1 MADTHLPHSLT
12 LGTQSVSHQLSYGI
26 IGYFRD
32 VKSFNFSLKQI
43 VSLSGES
50 SMGGWDGLIALLLL
64 LPALCL
70 PDSIQGS
77 SNPELSVAPR
87 ERRAVPLY
95 VNYNY
100 NPGQHKLVEPYY
112 RPQESNGIAAD
123 KNDLVNQS
131 EPDLYM
137 SYSAGMWVI
146 GGLFTLASVITPG
159 VVSAFTSAEPSK
171 IYCT

>member
-1 MADTHLPHSLT
+1 
-12 LGTQSVSHQLSYGI
+12 
-26 IGYFRD
+26 
-32 VKSFNFSLKQI
+32 
-43 VSLSGES
+43 
-50 SMGGWDGLIALLLL
+50 MGGWDGLIALLFLL
-64 LPALCL
+64 TALCL
-70 PDSIQGS
+70 PDPIQGS

-112 RPQESNGIAAD
+112 YRPQESNDIAAD

-131 EPDLYM
+131 ESDLYT

-159 VVSAFTSAEPSK
+159 VVSAFTRAEPSK
-171 IYCT
+171 ICCTYLK